1 MADRE
6 PQIIRTEPSLPSAE
20 GSVTTSSVELKIDAL
35 TQSVGRL
42 VQCLSSEAVLSQR
55 EEDLLLASEE
65 DYDPTCSLTGD
76 DVEVAGQPEKDTIPL
91 PDSDL
96 FNDPDQC
103 GEEISKELA
112 NRVDLAC
119 TKKPAKDKLG
129 KIQERY
135 LRPKSC
141 TMLVAPRVNP
151 ELCTLKTSGLKIP
164 GHLKMTQFGSELLL
178 LTRLWVTFQL
188 ILEQNV

>member
-1 MADRE
+1 MADNE

-76 DVEVAGQPEKDTIPL
+76 DVEVAGRPEDTIPL

-119 TKKPAKDKLG
+119 TKS
-129 KIQERY
+129 Q
-135 LRPKSC
+135 
-141 TMLVAPRVNP
+141 
-151 ELCTLKTSGLKIP
+151 LKINLVRFKSAIYARKIVPCSWHP
-164 GHLKMTQFGSELLL
+164 G
-178 LTRLWVTFQL
+178 
-188 ILEQNV
+188 